1 LLFLQEIISERPV
14 IAAENL
20 ACARLSIEKTARK
33 QRSNSGTTVDAENTP
48 VLIGKAQ
55 SSSVA
60 R

>member
-1 LLFLQEIISERPV
+1 LLFLQEIIGERPV

-20 ACARLSIEKTARK
+20 ACAHLTIEKTARK
-33 QRSNSGTTVDAENTP
+33 QQSNSGTTVDAENTP

-55 SSSVA
+55 SSSVS

>member
-1 LLFLQEIISERPV
+1 LLFLQEIISERPI

-20 ACARLSIEKTARK
+20 VCARLTIEKTARK
-33 QRSNSGTTVDAENTP
+33 QRNDIDTENTP
-48 VLIGKAQ
+48 VLIGKVQ